1 MESQRVG
8 THERA
13 LLFSDKLTS
22 RHLEQGALGC
32 DQDALDLKRLSS
44 VYSDVLNVLIM
55 MTS

>member
-8 THERA
+8 IHERA